1 MSADLAQLPIDPNPE
16 ANIRHRCST
25 VVRLRDVQRSA
36 DTGAGTVYDV
46 RRLDPGGSLS
56 IIAGSRLGRC
66 SGP

>member
-25 VVRLRDVQRSA
+25 VFRLRDVQRSA

-46 RRLDPGGSLS
+46 RRLDPGG
-56 IIAGSRLGRC
+56 
-66 SGP
+66 